1 MISFD
6 FNTFDNRFSSNH
18 SSRSKTVDND
28 TKVDVTLKTSP
39 TGLRVQHQIVWFGRD
54 MMKAPNPTNPT
65 TSNDNGNG
73 NLARVVTEEGNLE
86 PNVTI
91 EIAEL
96 RDKMLK
102 QLVDVTNRSSTK
114 NAGAALLAGL

>member
-1 MISFD
+1 
-6 FNTFDNRFSSNH
+6 
-18 SSRSKTVDND
+18 
-28 TKVDVTLKTSP
+28 
-39 TGLRVQHQIVWFGRD
+39 